1 MNTSIVDV
9 VGFDVAVV
17 VVDAVVAADTVN
29 VDDVVVVAGT
39 WIVAE
44 IEDNVVAHFGAA
56 AAVDIAAVFYLFEI
70 EQENGLHC

>member
-39 WIVAE
+39 
-44 IEDNVVAHFGAA
+44 
-56 AAVDIAAVFYLFEI
+56 
-70 EQENGLHC
+70 